1 MVRLFVHR
9 TRLSLRL
16 KKNRPKFSTLNVIIT
31 KKYVNNLCR
40 KSTIQR
46 VAIFF
51 SFGGFVAAQLVNF
64 ETYAKNPFQ
73 CWGYPYFISSQSQT
87 ENKREYC
94 ELQNYKRIATS

>member
-1 MVRLFVHR
+1 MVRLFCTSYAFVIEA
-9 TRLSLRL
+9 
-16 KKNRPKFSTLNVIIT
+16 KKNRPKFATLNVIIT
-31 KKYVNNLCR
+31 KNYVNNLCR

-46 VAIFF
+46 VAIFS

>member
-1 MVRLFVHR
+1 MVRLFCTSYAFVIEA
-9 TRLSLRL
+9 
-16 KKNRPKFSTLNVIIT
+16 KKNRPKFATLNVIIT

-46 VAIFF
+46 VAIFS

-73 CWGYPYFISSQSQT
+73 CWGYPYFISSQSPDR
-87 ENKREYC
+87 K
-94 ELQNYKRIATS
+94 